1 MTRADGTGGPERG
14 HHIVEHTADE
24 ILEAWGP
31 TRAACLE
38 EAATGLVGL
47 FAQPRAGAA
56 TRTCEFTLDASEG
69 TALLLALL
77 DEIIYLLDAHDR
89 VPAATRIADLGHQV
103 RVRLELVTVNAVEPT
118 GPTPKGVSRSQ
129 AHLRLEDGRWT
140 SRALIDV

>member
-1 MTRADGTGGPERG
+1 MTRPERG
-14 HHIVEHTADE
+14 HRVVEHTADE

-38 EAATGLVGL
+38 EAARGLVGL
-47 FAQPRAGAA
+47 FAQPRSGAA

-89 VPAATRIADLGHQV
+89 IPAATYIAELTDRLNVSLDLV
-103 RVRLELVTVNAVEPT
+103 DVADARAT
-118 GPTPKGVSRSQ
+118 GPAPKGVSRSQ
-129 AHLRLEDGRWT
+129 AHLRHEAGRWT
-140 SRALIDV
+140 ARALIDI